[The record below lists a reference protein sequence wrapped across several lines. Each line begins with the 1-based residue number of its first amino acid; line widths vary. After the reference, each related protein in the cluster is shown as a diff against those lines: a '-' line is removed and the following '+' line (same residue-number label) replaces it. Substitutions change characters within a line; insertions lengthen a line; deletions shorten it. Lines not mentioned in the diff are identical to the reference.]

1 MKIRTGIAL
10 ATILAA
16 MTGTT
21 AFAQGSGADVYT
33 STKCAMCHGATGAGN
48 AGMKVPP
55 FKSPE
60 SVKATDA
67 ALIAAI
73 KNGTGTG
80 TIKMP
85 AYAAKLTDAQI
96 KSVVAYIRTLQK

>member
-1 MKIRTGIAL
+1 MKIWTGITL

-16 MTGTT
+16 TT
-21 AFAQGSGADVYT
+21 VTSAFAQGSGADVYT
-33 STKCAMCHGATGAGN
+33 STKCAMCHGATGTGN

-55 FKSPE
+55 FKSPDAI
-60 SVKATDA
+60 KATDT
-67 ALIAAI
+67 ALSAAI
-73 KNGTGTG
+73 KNGAGTG

>member
-10 ATILAA
+10 VAILAA
-16 MTGTT
+16 TT
-21 AFAQGSGADVYT
+21 VTSAFAQGSGADTYK
-33 STKCAMCHGATGAGN
+33 KCAMCHGATGTGN

-55 FKSPE
+55 FKSPDAI
-60 SVKATDA
+60 KATDA
-67 ALIAAI
+67 ALSAAI

-85 AYAAKLTDAQI
+85 AYVGKLTDAQI
-96 KSVVAYIRTLQK
+96 KDVVAYIRTLQK